1 LYFCSKIKNDLLRKF
16 IAYLLAGI
24 AFLFYTGLCFYSGI
38 QILEKQQVV
47 AENSKTAPTHKS
59 AEYSLSAPISIGYI
73 DFSRFSENVP
83 QNTSRTL
90 VSSGSDN
97 RISIKTRLD
106 LNLFQEFRTRYTR
119 KLTSGFID
127 GYYIYHLCKMLI

>member
-1 LYFCSKIKNDLLRKF
+1 MRKF
-16 IAYLLAGI
+16 ITYLSVGLAV
-24 AFLFYTGLCFYSGI
+24 LFYITVSFYSGI
-38 QILEKQQVV
+38 QILEKQRIVV
-47 AENSKTAPTHKS
+47 ENSKTAPIHNST
-59 AEYSLSAPISIGYI
+59 EYSLSAPLSVGYI

-90 VSSGSDN
+90 ASSGSDN
-97 RISIKTRLD
+97 RISIKTKLD

-119 KLTSGFID
+119 KLTSGFLD